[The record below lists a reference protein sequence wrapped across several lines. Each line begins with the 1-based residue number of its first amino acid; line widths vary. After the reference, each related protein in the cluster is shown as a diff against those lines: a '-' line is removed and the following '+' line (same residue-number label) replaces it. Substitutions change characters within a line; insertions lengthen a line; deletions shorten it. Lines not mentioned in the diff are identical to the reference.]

1 MCTWEKNVHSVVVG
15 CSVLY
20 IAVGPSWFSVVKI
33 YSLRTPLPH
42 QKKKK
47 EKRKIFCLR
56 VDLLSTCDTHWK
68 VGYWHF
74 QLIVSNC
81 LLLPSNSVNFCFI
94 YFRIQFLY
102 VYSFF
107 IFFIYW
113 PFIIVK
119 CPSLSLCNSFCLKV
133 YFVWNEYNHPNS
145 WFLFLWCIFF
155 QNFTF
160 SLFVSLNRKCVLWT
174 ACSLIMFLCLCDFYL
189 KIFFIIVDLQCCA
202 YFCCTA
208 KWPSHTYLYIYQFC
222 QGPPFNW
229 QVQDSYI

>member
-1 MCTWEKNVHSVVVG
+1 MYDFSPFTFTETVLWPNIVYPGECPMCTWEKNVHSVVVG

-107 IFFIYW
+107 YLLHILTFYHC
-113 PFIIVK
+113 IV
-119 CPSLSLCNSFCLKV
+119 SF
-133 YFVWNEYNHPNS
+133 
-145 WFLFLWCIFF
+145 
-155 QNFTF
+155 
-160 SLFVSLNRKCVLWT
+160 FVS
-174 ACSLIMFLCLCDFYL
+174 M
-189 KIFFIIVDLQCCA
+189 
-202 YFCCTA
+202 
-208 KWPSHTYLYIYQFC
+208 
-222 QGPPFNW
+222 
-229 QVQDSYI
+229 